1 MGQENYRGQ
10 GNLLGKEIIA
20 GHSNSLG
27 QEAKTVYTSLEALSY
42 LMW

>member
-1 MGQENYRGQ
+1 MGQENYSGQ
-10 GNLLGKEIIA
+10 GNLLGQELIA
-20 GHSNSLG
+20 RHSNSQG

>member
-10 GNLLGKEIIA
+10 GNLLGQEIIA